1 MDAAVDI
8 PLFPLHTV
16 LFPGGPLAL
25 RVFEPR
31 YLDMIGR
38 AVKDGGCFG
47 ICLISEGEEI
57 GEAAF
62 TYDVGTLAHVSYWHK
77 RADGMLGVTVVGDQR
92 FRILERK
99 VQADQLITA
108 RTTLIPNEPPKPL
121 PAEYHALA
129 VLLEEILAQLGHPYV
144 KLPKH
149 YDEASWVGAR
159 LAELLPIPL
168 AQKQLLLQL
177 DDPIERLERLRSMI
191 ELGELA

>member
-1 MDAAVDI
+1 MDAVVAI

-38 AVKDGGCFG
+38 VVKDGGRFG
-47 ICLISEGEEI
+47 ICLIAEGEEI

-62 TYDVGTLAHVSYWHK
+62 TYDVGTLAHISYWHK

-92 FRILERK
+92 FRILERE
-99 VQADQLITA
+99 VQPDQLITA
-108 RTTLIPNEPPKPL
+108 KTELIPNETPRPL
-121 PAEYHALA
+121 PAEFRTLA
-129 VLLEEILAQLGHPYV
+129 VLLEEILTQLGHPYV

-149 YDEASWVGAR
+149 YDDASWVGAR
-159 LAELLPIPL
+159 LAELLPIQL

-177 DDPIERLERLRSMI
+177 DDPIERLDRLRAMI

>member
-1 MDAAVDI
+1 METVDI

-31 YLDMIGR
+31 YLHMVGR
-38 AVKDGGCFG
+38 AIQDGSRFG
-47 ICLISEGEEI
+47 VCLITQGEEI

-62 TYDVGTLAHVSYWHK
+62 TYDIGTLVHVSYWHK

-92 FRILERK
+92 FRILARQVEH
-99 VQADQLITA
+99 DQLITA
-108 RTTLIPNEPPKPL
+108 RAGLIANEAPRPVAP
-121 PAEYHALA
+121 EFRALA
-129 VLLEEILAQLGHPYV
+129 VLLQEIMEQLGHPYV

-149 YDEASWVGAR
+149 YDDASWVGAR
-159 LAELLPIPL
+159 LAELLPISL

-177 DDPIERLERLRSMI
+177 DDPVERLDRLRAMI

>member
-1 MDAAVDI
+1 MGTAIEI

-38 AVKDGGCFG
+38 VVKDGGGFG
-47 ICLISEGEEI
+47 ICLIAQGEEI

-62 TYDVGTLAHVSYWHK
+62 TYDVGTLAHVSYWHM

-99 VQADQLITA
+99 VQPD
-108 RTTLIPNEPPKPL
+108 
-121 PAEYHALA
+121 
-129 VLLEEILAQLGHPYV
+129 
-144 KLPKH
+144 
-149 YDEASWVGAR
+149 
-159 LAELLPIPL
+159 
-168 AQKQLLLQL
+168 
-177 DDPIERLERLRSMI
+177 
-191 ELGELA
+191 

>member
-1 MDAAVDI
+1 MEAAIEI

-38 AVKDGGCFG
+38 VVKDGGHFG
-47 ICLISEGEEI
+47 ICLIAQGEEI

-62 TYDVGTLAHVSYWHK
+62 TYDVGTLVHVSYWHK
-77 RADGMLGVTVVGDQR
+77 RADGMLGVTVVGEQR
-92 FRILERK
+92 FRILERT
-99 VQADQLITA
+99 VQPDQLITA
-108 RTTLIPNEPPKPL
+108 RTELIPNEASLPL
-121 PAEYHALA
+121 PAGYRSLA
-129 VLLEEILAQLGHPYV
+129 VLLEEIMAQLGHPYV

-149 YDEASWVGAR
+149 YDDASWVGAR
-159 LAELLPIPL
+159 LAELLPLQL

-177 DDPIERLERLRSMI
+177 DDPIERLERLRAMI